1 MELVLKAEGKD
12 DMSFVMKANGMKR
25 KTEEKSKNV
34 SSVEEAIAIISEKKR
49 KTQNKIWYTYYWHVS
64 VIFSVGIP

>member
-49 KTQNKIWYTYYWHVS
+49 KTQNKI
-64 VIFSVGIP
+64 